1 MESIYLISLIVGGF
15 FVALSVLGGGD
26 ADSDADFDAGADFD
40 ADFHVDLDADFDADG
55 DIHGD
60 LGGLASAHAGDIG
73 VVDLLSIR
81 TLFLFAAFFGL
92 TGVLLGYAGT
102 GEPVTGVLS
111 AVTGLTIGMGG
122 NYIIKKFAY
131 QSVSSE
137 VTSQSIRGK
146 TGRVILPFGSEDTG
160 KILIEAKGKRLQ
172 LIARSLDD
180 DPAETFGQGDE
191 VVIVRVNGRVAE
203 VVKPT

>member
-15 FVALSVLGGGD
+15 FVVLSVLGGGD
-26 ADSDADFDAGADFD
+26 TDSDADFDAGFDADIDADFD
-40 ADFHVDLDADFDADG
+40 MDASFDADG
-55 DIHGD
+55 DLHADFSDVAGHSGD
-60 LGGLASAHAGDIG
+60 LG

-102 GEPVTGVLS
+102 GEPVTGLLS
-111 AVTGLTIGMGG
+111 AMTGLTVGVGG

-137 VTSQSIRGK
+137 VTGRNIRGK
-146 TGRVILPFGSEDTG
+146 TGHVILPFGSEDTG
-160 KILIEAKGKRLQ
+160 KILIEAKGKRMQ
-172 LIARSLDD
+172 LVAKSLDD
-180 DPAETFGQGDE
+180 DPAEIFSQGDE
-191 VVIVRVNGRVAE
+191 VVVVRVNGRIAE